1 MVKNSDK
8 FIESFVKIEMYLK
21 KYLQSPKIGFVQM
34 IHTAAKTNPIVK
46 RHVAE
51 LIEFS
56 QLRNAIV
63 HNRAGEEVAIAEPHD
78 SICIE
83 IEKISKS
90 LESPILIHTLFK
102 SSKIYIT
109 DLSMSLKDL
118 LEAQNSNNYSVV
130 PVYDRTIYVGLVH
143 PRSYQKLLQ
152 HYSDASIDL
161 SKLSVKDI
169 LKAHPD
175 DDRVVFESSNS
186 SVFTVLQRFI
196 TQQEKGRGLI
206 AVLITQNGKPNEKLL
221 GILTAADLPRMM
233 AALE

>member
-21 KYLQSPKIGFVQM
+21 KYLESPKVGFVQM
-34 IHTAAKTNPIVK
+34 VHTAAKTNPIVK
-46 RHVAE
+46 RHVNE

-78 SICIE
+78 SICID
-83 IEKISKS
+83 IEKIAKS
-90 LESPILIHTLFK
+90 LESPILIHSLFK
-102 SSKIYIT
+102 SAKIYT
-109 DLSMSLKDL
+109 TNLNTSLKDL
-118 LEAQNSNNYSVV
+118 LDAQNRNNYSVV
-130 PVYDRTIYVGLVH
+130 PVYDKNIYVGLVH

-152 HYSDASIDL
+152 HYSNTTLDM

-169 LKAHPD
+169 LKAYPD
-175 DDRVVFESSNS
+175 DDRVIFESANS

-196 TQQEKGRGLI
+196 TQQEKGRSLI
-206 AVLITQNGKPNEKLL
+206 AVLITQNGKPHEKLL

-233 AALE
+233 ATLE